1 MEKENGLTGAER
13 NVMEC
18 LWASSPRTG
27 REATEYLEK
36 SVGWT
41 KSTTLT
47 MLRRM
52 TEKGL
57 IKCDGSGE
65 VRLYSPLVARE
76 DAAMRETGD
85 FINRVYKGSVGLMM
99 SAMTEKQML
108 TKDEIDELYAI
119 LKKAEEDGNA

>member
-1 MEKENGLTGAER
+1 MEKENGLTGAEW

>member
-1 MEKENGLTGAER
+1 
-13 NVMEC
+13 
-18 LWASSPRTG
+18 
-27 REATEYLEK
+27 
-36 SVGWT
+36 
-41 KSTTLT
+41 

>member
-1 MEKENGLTGAER
+1 MEKESGLTGAEW

-18 LWASSPRTG
+18 LWDSSPRTS
-27 REATEYLEK
+27 RECVDYLEK

-57 IKCDGSGE
+57 VKCDASGE
-65 VRLYSPLVARE
+65 LRLYSPLAARE
-76 DAAMRETGD
+76 DAVMRETDD

>member
-1 MEKENGLTGAER
+1 MEKENGLTGAEW

-57 IKCDGSGE
+57 VKCDGSGE
-65 VRLYSPLVARE
+65 VRLYSPLVVRE

-85 FINRVYKGSVGLMM
+85 FINRIFHRFPQKRLTHALRSLFIRQRLKR
-99 SAMTEKQML
+99 TEKNRKL
-108 TKDEIDELYAI
+108 P
-119 LKKAEEDGNA
+119 GNGFC